1 MTETLAPTRI
11 QILGKEIEYKWFV
24 AAIYVSALFLDVLDV
39 TIVNVALPKLGQQLR
54 SDAVEWVVVGYT
66 LALAVS
72 IPAAGWWS
80 DRIGTKRAFL
90 TSLALFIGAS
100 MLCGFATSM
109 PMLIAFRVIQGL
121 GGGMLTPVGMAM
133 MYRAFPPVERARAAT
148 VIMIPTL
155 LAPALGPIL
164 GGLIVSNVGWRW
176 IFWINWPIGLAAFVM
191 GFKFLREHKEPS
203 AGRFDVP
210 GFFLGGGGLALAV
223 FAMSEGPRSGWGS
236 NTVIVP
242 GVLGVLSLIAFV
254 NVELRV
260 AEPMIDLRLFQNRMF
275 RNANIVMAFS
285 MAAFLG
291 LLFILPLYL
300 QNLRGYSAQKSGFT
314 TFPQAIGVGCATL
327 VAGRL
332 YKRIGPRRL
341 IAFGLWAAAIVMLGF
356 TRLTLGTSPWLI
368 RGLMF
373 TRGLCTG
380 MSFMPIQASAYST
393 ISPADTGRA
402 ASILSTTRQMAISL
416 GVAVLATLLANYTPL
431 VGHPENVER
440 ALTGYRTAALA
451 AVLLAAA
458 AGAAAFFLIKDED
471 AAATMAK

>member
-1 MTETLAPTRI
+1 MTETLVSNRI
-11 QILGKEIEYKWFV
+11 QILGKQIEYKWFV

-39 TIVNVALPKLGQQLR
+39 TIVNVALPALGRDLR

-100 MLCGFATSM
+100 VLCGFAQSM
-109 PMLIAFRVIQGL
+109 GQLIAFRIVQGI
-121 GGGMLTPVGMAM
+121 GGGMLTPIGMAM
-133 MYRAFPPVERARAAT
+133 LFRAFPPAERARASMF
-148 VIMIPTL
+148 VMIPML

-164 GGLIVSNVGWRW
+164 GGLIVSHVGWEW
-176 IFWINWPIGLAAFVM
+176 IFWINWPIGLLAFVM
-191 GFKFLREHKEPS
+191 GFKFLREHKEPT
-203 AGRFDVP
+203 AGRFDAP

-236 NTVIVP
+236 TSVILP
-242 GVLGVLSLIAFV
+242 GTLGVLSLITFV

-260 AEPMIDLRLFQNRMF
+260 AEPMIDLRLFKNRMF
-275 RNANIVMAFS
+275 RAANIVLAFS

-291 LLFILPLYL
+291 LLFVLPLYL
-300 QNLRGYSAQKSGFT
+300 QNLRGYSAQKSGLT
-314 TFPQAIGVGCATL
+314 TFPDALGVMFATV

-332 YKRIGPRRL
+332 YRRIGPRRL
-341 IAFGLWAAAIVMLGF
+341 ISYGLWASAIVALGF
-356 TRLTLGTSPWLI
+356 TQLTLHTSPWTI

-373 TRGLCTG
+373 ARGLCVG
-380 MSFMPIQASAYST
+380 MSFMPLQAASYAT

-402 ASILSTTRQMAISL
+402 ASISPRPARWPSRSGSRSWPPSWPATPRSSVTRPTSVEPST
-416 GVAVLATLLANYTPL
+416 ATGWRRWPRCCSE
-431 VGHPENVER
+431 GRP
-440 ALTGYRTAALA
+440 GPQPSS
-451 AVLLAAA
+451 
-458 AGAAAFFLIKDED
+458 
-471 AAATMAK
+471 